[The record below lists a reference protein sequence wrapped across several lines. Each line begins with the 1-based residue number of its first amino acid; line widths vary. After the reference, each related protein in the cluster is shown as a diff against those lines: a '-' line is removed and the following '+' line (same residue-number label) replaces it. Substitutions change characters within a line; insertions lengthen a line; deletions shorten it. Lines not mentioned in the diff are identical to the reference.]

1 MLVVAMGPNPL
12 ERRQGAWPWER
23 QGEADYVPGCL
34 GTERA
39 GLALR
44 APVRSYW
51 QIHWQ
56 MWGPEGYRGGLS
68 LLRISNLL
76 I

>member
-1 MLVVAMGPNPL
+1 MCRAALVQSAL
-12 ERRQGAWPWER
+12 DWP
-23 QGEADYVPGCL
+23 
-34 GTERA
+34 
-39 GLALR
+39 LR
-44 APVRSYW
+44 APRSYW